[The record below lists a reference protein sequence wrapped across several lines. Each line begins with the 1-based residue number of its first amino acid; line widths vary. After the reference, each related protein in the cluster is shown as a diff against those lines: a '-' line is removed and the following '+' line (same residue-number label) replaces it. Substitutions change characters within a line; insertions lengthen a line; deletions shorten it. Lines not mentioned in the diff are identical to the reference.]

1 MICIT
6 EPLTCFAV
14 SDNSDLFFFLMRV
27 KVELKTPS
35 SLENVFLNIHQWCS
49 CSATKAEIVGL
60 FPEEDVTEGSWVGG
74 LQALMRVK
82 GLSCVLKR
90 GNSPM

>member
-1 MICIT
+1 
-6 EPLTCFAV
+6 
-14 SDNSDLFFFLMRV
+14 MRV
-27 KVELKTPS
+27 KVELETPS
-35 SLENVFLNIHQWCS
+35 SLENEFLNIHQRCS

-82 GLSCVLKR
+82 GDSVNRLRLYTKC
-90 GNSPM
+90 

>member
-1 MICIT
+1 
-6 EPLTCFAV
+6 
-14 SDNSDLFFFLMRV
+14 MRV

-35 SLENVFLNIHQWCS
+35 SLGNVFLNIHQCCS

-82 GLSCVLKR
+82 GDSVNRLRL
-90 GNSPM
+90 NSRIFWGTAENFFVCEMRQGMQ

>member
-1 MICIT
+1 
-6 EPLTCFAV
+6 
-14 SDNSDLFFFLMRV
+14 MRV

-60 FPEEDVTEGSWVGG
+60 FPGEQRKPKIVSTRAK
-74 LQALMRVK
+74 LTKAQTAK
-82 GLSCVLKR
+82 Q
-90 GNSPM
+90 N

>member
-14 SDNSDLFFFLMRV
+14 SDNSDLFFLMRV
-27 KVELKTPS
+27 KVELETPS
-35 SLENVFLNIHQWCS
+35 SLENVFLNIHQRCS

-60 FPEEDVTEGSWVGG
+60 FPEEDVTEGSWVGR

-82 GLSCVLKR
+82 GDSVNRLRLYTKC
-90 GNSPM
+90 